1 MAAFYALTS
10 AMYIYILIK
19 YSDNFVKLLQ
29 LPTPKPPRAC
39 SFLSIKYI
47 SSKHI
52 PESSYY
58 GKTIH
63 CTKITG
69 KRLCY
74 HDMQDLPDLRTTFGQ
89 PCYQLPRFTP

>member
-39 SFLSIKYI
+39 SFLSINTYQANTFLNH
-47 SSKHI
+47 HI
-52 PESSYY
+52 TE
-58 GKTIH
+58 
-63 CTKITG
+63 
-69 KRLCY
+69 KRFNA
-74 HDMQDLPDLRTTFGQ
+74 RK
-89 PCYQLPRFTP
+89 